1 MPEGKKDLKK
11 DEKKTAEEPKTGH
24 EHKEAHP
31 EAPPEVA
38 KKVNKPWEHFKQSAH
53 FKKFQGH
60 ASPHMN
66 RRTGGKGG

>member
-1 MPEGKKDLKK
+1 MT
-11 DEKKTAEEPKTGH
+11 EKKQEEKKITEAPKAGH

-38 KKVNKPWEHFKQSAH
+38 KKINKPWEHFKQSTQ
-53 FKKFQGH
+53 FKKFQKH
-60 ASPHMN
+60 SSPHMN